1 MNDTATAGGA
11 SGASLLPDTTDAFTI
26 AHLAVLAV
34 FALLVIAAIVWG
46 ARLKARRKAAER
58 HIASH
63 NEEVIAAAPEAT
75 PPPPPAP
82 PRPAPA
88 PVQAPAVA
96 RRVEDAPVH
105 APAEPLV
112 EDAADPLA
120 DEPIAAAA
128 PLDAAPAIEAA
139 SAPAPSPTPA
149 PAPAGDSP
157 AEAPV
162 STLKGLGPKL
172 TARLAE
178 LGITTVGQVAALS
191 DDDAARLD
199 AQLGPFA
206 GRITRD
212 RWIEQARFLAAGDK
226 AGFEAVFG
234 RL

>member
-1 MNDTATAGGA
+1 MNDTASAGGA
-11 SGASLLPDTTDAFTI
+11 TGASLLPDSTDAFTI
-26 AHLAVLAV
+26 AHLAVLAI

-58 HIASH
+58 HIETH
-63 NEEVIAAAPEAT
+63 NEEVVAAAPAEPVPTPVQA
-75 PPPPPAP
+75 PPPPPP
-82 PRPAPA
+82 L
-88 PVQAPAVA
+88 A
-96 RRVEDAPVH
+96 RRAEDA
-105 APAEPLV
+105 APAEP
-112 EDAADPLA
+112 ARDPLA

-128 PLDAAPAIEAA
+128 PLDAAPAVEAV
-139 SAPAPSPTPA
+139 SAPAPAPDPA
-149 PAPAGDSP
+149 PAPTGESP
-157 AEAPV
+157 ADAPV
-162 STLKGLGPKL
+162 GTLKGLGPKL

-191 DDDAARLD
+191 DDEAMRLD

-212 RWIEQARFLAAGDK
+212 RWIEQARFLAAGDR